1 MATPTSH
8 KKNSSA
14 VKRIMSEAREL
25 RDDDSTEYTA
35 GPLEQD
41 IFEWHCTIRGPAD
54 TEFEGGLY
62 HCRIQLPA
70 EYPFKAPSIMVLTPN
85 GRFELNKPICISFTS
100 YHEELWQPAW
110 GVRTAIIGLQ
120 GFFPLKGENA
130 VGVGAVEYPI
140 AERKRLAALSRCW
153 TCPDCGQSNLE
164 LLPDPPANATSS
176 SIPSSVSSLENPVAP
191 SHPSIAQASIPGKL
205 PAILDAATKGGATSN
220 VLGEL
225 LPPTDFIDPVPD
237 VASIPIVPVTTAP
250 LRAPTPPQLHQEL
263 DQMAIRPG
271 AMAPV
276 TDSVPTDEIDEEDE
290 EGMRTPRASERAL
303 PPTVVLN
310 HPALQTQQPA
320 QHVATANNGARP
332 RPPIWLDGA
341 IAFFAFLIAYVA
353 GRRVSYVW
361 EFVTDHI

>member
-25 RDDDSTEYTA
+25 RDDNSTEYSA
-35 GPLEQD
+35 GPLE
-41 IFEWHCTIRGPAD
+41 EWHCTIRGPAD

-85 GRFELNKPICISFTS
+85 GRFELNKP
-100 YHEELWQPAW
+100 PAW

-120 GFFPLKGENA
+120 GFFPLKGEAA

-153 TCPDCGQSNLE
+153 TCPDCGQSNLD
-164 LLPDPPANATSS
+164 LLPDPPANAAASS
-176 SIPSSVSSLENPVAP
+176 SPVPTISSLEATVAP
-191 SHPSIAQASIPGKL
+191 SHPSLAKTSIPGSL
-205 PAILDAATKGGATSN
+205 PPLVDGIPSTDSAPSSMLDK
-220 VLGEL
+220 L
-225 LPPTDFIDPVPD
+225 LPSAEFMNPVPD
-237 VASIPIVPVTTAP
+237 VASIPLMPVSTAP
-250 LRAPTPPQLHQEL
+250 APIRAPTPPLLRQEL
-263 DQMAIRPG
+263 DDAVVRSG
-271 AMAPV
+271 ALASPSSLPLNATEDDGV
-276 TDSVPTDEIDEEDE
+276 EEEE
-290 EGMRTPRASERAL
+290 EGMRTPRASEMSL
-303 PPTVVLN
+303 PAIVVN
-310 HPALQTQQPA
+310 HPVLQTQQPA
-320 QHVATANNGARP
+320 AQQVATAGAARP

-341 IAFFAFLIAYVA
+341 IAFFAIMIAYVA

-361 EFVTDHI
+361 EYVTDHI